1 MSSLA
6 AKYNDAMKS
15 LNHAFD
21 ATSDSGNLCRD
32 DKLCEAHLWA
42 ASALACAANAHETLS
57 AICHE
62 LDHATGANG
71 RTNPNTNKEHDHG

>member
-1 MSSLA
+1 MTLEA
-6 AKYNDAMKS
+6 RYNDAMKS
-15 LNHAFD
+15 LSAAFE

-71 RTNPNTNKEHDHG
+71 RTTKRTSP